1 MLLESQILEVFNYQK
16 DYFNKIDTGTP
27 RSLLKKVDLSSQ
39 HVKIITGIRRSGKST
54 LLYQLLKK
62 TGIYNFIS
70 FEDPRLTGFGVNDFF
85 KLERIFQKHGSK
97 ESIYFFDEIQNIP
110 GWEKFVRI
118 LHDKKARVIISGSNA
133 SLLSR
138 ELGTGLTG
146 RQISYELYPF
156 SYKEFLLSSN
166 KPAGEKSFNNYLLS
180 GGFPEYLK
188 SLNEDMLIQLFNDL
202 IYRDIVVRHNIRNA
216 RVVKELA
223 VYMASNIGK
232 EFSYN
237 NLSKN
242 FDVGSIN
249 TILSYIS
256 FFEDAYLFFPISKFS
271 YSLKKQAKNPKKIY
285 GIDTAL
291 MGKLSMSFT
300 EDRGRKLENIVFI
313 DLKRGGRDI
322 YYYKNKNECDFVVV
336 NNAQIENVIQVCY
349 ELHADNME
357 REINGLTEAMTDLK
371 KDTGLILTFNQ
382 TDDITIADKK
392 IHVKPV
398 WKWLTE

>member
-1 MLLESQILEVFNYQK
+1 
-16 DYFNKIDTGTP
+16 
-27 RSLLKKVDLSSQ
+27 
-39 HVKIITGIRRSGKST
+39 
-54 LLYQLLKK
+54 
-62 TGIYNFIS
+62 
-70 FEDPRLTGFGVNDFF
+70 
-85 KLERIFQKHGSK
+85 
-97 ESIYFFDEIQNIP
+97 
-110 GWEKFVRI
+110 
-118 LHDKKARVIISGSNA
+118 
-133 SLLSR
+133 
-138 ELGTGLTG
+138 
-146 RQISYELYPF
+146 
-156 SYKEFLLSSN
+156 
-166 KPAGEKSFNNYLLS
+166 
-180 GGFPEYLK
+180 
-188 SLNEDMLIQLFNDL
+188 
-202 IYRDIVVRHNIRNA
+202 
-216 RVVKELA
+216 VVKELA
-223 VYMASNIGK
+223 VYLASNIGK

-392 IHVKPV
+392 IYVKPV